1 MIHAK
6 VRSTTHRAK
15 QYSGASDVVAAF
27 DDLHGKLELVAG
39 PGNSGSGV
47 AAVGRD
53 QLDQREPAA

>member
-15 QYSGASDVVAAF
+15 QHSGASVVAAF
-27 DDLHGKLELVAG
+27 DDLHGELELVAG